1 VTSSEQVQKYQTFAE
16 TVKCRLDTRSCSLSL
31 LLELIKFLLLE
42 GSWLAE
48 VENNV
53 VSGQLGVGMGHSF
66 KTWFHQ
72 VTVKWV
78 KEDLFSSLSAGCNT
92 DGAASDATWGDDVIK
107 KGLVNCLKSAGTRSL
122 L

>member
-1 VTSSEQVQKYQTFAE
+1 M
-16 TVKCRLDTRSCSLSL
+16 
-31 LLELIKFLLLE
+31 E

-53 VSGQLGVGMGHSF
+53 VSGQLGVGVGHSF
-66 KTWFHQ
+66 KTGFHQ

-107 KGLVNCLKSAGTRSL
+107 KGLMNGLKGTGTRSL
-122 L
+122 LGGVVNS

>member
-1 VTSSEQVQKYQTFAE
+1 M
-16 TVKCRLDTRSCSLSL
+16 LDTRSCSLSL

-53 VSGQLGVGMGHSF
+53 VGGQLGVGMGHSF

-78 KEDLFSSLSAGCNT
+78 KEDLFSSLAAGCNT

-107 KGLVNCLKSAGTRSL
+107 KSLVNCLKSARTRSL